1 MIELLEKTTQDS
13 DSSEITE
20 TNTTT
25 LIERYS
31 VSTKDQ
37 QQVGRFVMDKYTMTY
52 AGISDQPNGPH
63 GPFDADK

>member
-13 DSSEITE
+13 DFSEITE

-31 VSTKDQ
+31 VKPENIEKSIGEIVMATQTTTYVDTST
-37 QQVGRFVMDKYTMTY
+37 
-52 AGISDQPNGPH
+52 SDSDYDH
-63 GPFDADK
+63 SDY